1 MNWRGVLPAITTP
14 FTESYAVDHEFL
26 ARHVRLLI
34 DAGST
39 GIVPLGSLGEG
50 ATLGY
55 DEKLEILRTCV
66 TTAGEDAAVAP
77 GVSSLSTA
85 EACQLARDAQEIGCK
100 GLMVLPPYVYST
112 DWREMKAHVAA
123 VMEATDLSCML
134 YNNPL
139 AYETDFLP
147 EQIAELA
154 GEHPNLHAVK
164 ESSCDIRRVTE
175 LRRLLGDR
183 LDILVGIDDIVV
195 EGVAAGAVGWVAGL
209 VNALPEESVR
219 LFELARDGKH
229 EEARVLYEWFLPLLR
244 LDTGKTF
251 VQKIKFAQERFGI
264 GSARVRGP
272 RLELAGDELAEVER
286 ILNTAMET
294 RPS

>member
-14 FTESYAVDHEFL
+14 FTEKYEVDHEFL
-26 ARHVRLLI
+26 ARHVRILI
-34 DAGST
+34 DAGSI

-55 DEKLEILRTCV
+55 EEKLEILRTCV
-66 TTAGEDAAVAP
+66 RAAGSDATVAP

-85 EACQLARDAQEIGCK
+85 EACQLAREAQEIGCK

-112 DWREMKAHVAA
+112 DWREMKAHVKA
-123 VMEATDLSCML
+123 VMETTDLSCML

-154 GEHPNLHAVK
+154 GEHENLHAVK
-164 ESSCDIRRVTE
+164 ESSCDVRRVTE

-195 EGVAAGAVGWVAGL
+195 EGVAAGAVGWIAGL

-219 LFELARDGKH
+219 LFELARDGRH
-229 EEARVLYEWFLPLLR
+229 EEVRALYEWFLPLLR

-272 RLELAGDELAEVER
+272 RLELAGEELAEVER
-286 ILNTAMET
+286 ILTTAMET

>member
-14 FTESYAVDHEFL
+14 FTEDYEVDHDFL
-26 ARHVRLLI
+26 AKHVRTLI
-34 DAGST
+34 DAGSI

-50 ATLGY
+50 ATLSY
-55 DEKLEILRTCV
+55 EEKLSILRTCV
-66 TTAGEDAAVAP
+66 AAAGTDAAVAP
-77 GVSSLSTA
+77 GISSLSTA
-85 EACQLARDAQEIGCK
+85 EACQLARDAKEIGCQ

-112 DWREMKAHVAA
+112 DWREMKAHVTA
-123 VMEATDLSCML
+123 VMEATDLSCMI

-154 GEHPNLHAVK
+154 REHPNLHAVK
-164 ESSCDIRRVTE
+164 ESSCDVRRVTE
-175 LRRLLGDR
+175 LRRVVGER
-183 LDILVGIDDIVV
+183 LEILVGIDDIVV
-195 EGVAAGAVGWVAGL
+195 EGVAAGAVGWIAGL

-219 LFELARDGKH
+219 LFELARDGKDD
-229 EEARVLYEWFLPLLR
+229 EARELYEWFLPLLR

-251 VQKIKFAQERFGI
+251 VQKIKLAQERFGI

-272 RLELAGDELAEVER
+272 RLELAGEELAATER
-286 ILNTAMET
+286 IIAEAREN